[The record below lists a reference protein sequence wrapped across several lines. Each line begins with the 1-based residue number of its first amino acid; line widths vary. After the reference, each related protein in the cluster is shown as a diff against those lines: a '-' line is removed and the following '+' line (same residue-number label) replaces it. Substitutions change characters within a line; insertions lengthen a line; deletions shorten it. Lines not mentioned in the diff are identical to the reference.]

1 MSIKQPCRAPPF
13 LYPRHLI
20 APQAGGW
27 LYWRACPAHS
37 LYSRDSLLPMTTP
50 DKLLSIDHAKLPLFA
65 GFDVGGTNIKIGL
78 VDDAGHSVAFAKI
91 ETQQED
97 GPEAA
102 ARRSAEALK
111 GLLAEL
117 GVHGKKVVARAG
129 LATPGPMDLP
139 AGKLLGPGN
148 LPAWHNS
155 PIRDLYAK
163 ATGLPVTFANDA
175 NAAAFGEFWSGAGA
189 DFRDMTLVTLGTGV
203 GGGIIIDGRLL
214 VGAHGAGGEIGHI
227 VIDRRDDAPLNSLN
241 LRGTLEGYCGAYGVL
256 ARTRA
261 SLADTSINSTLRDLE
276 GDDLTPL
283 AIAQA
288 AEAGDAMAMSIVL
301 ETAKLLSIGLATIIH
316 TVDPESVVIG
326 GAMTFGGSG
335 HPLGERFLAEIRSQ
349 TRARIFENLR
359 DEISIDFARLGGD
372 AGYIGAAGLAR
383 EEYLLAGR

>member
-1 MSIKQPCRAPPF
+1 
-13 LYPRHLI
+13 
-20 APQAGGW
+20 
-27 LYWRACPAHS
+27 
-37 LYSRDSLLPMTTP
+37 MTIP
-50 DKLLSIDHAKLPLFA
+50 DKLLPFDQAKLPLFA

-78 VDDAGHSVAFAKI
+78 VDDAGYPVAFTKI

-102 ARRSAEALK
+102 ARRSGEALK

-117 GVHGKKVVARAG
+117 GLQGKVVARAG

-163 ATGLPVTFANDA
+163 QAGLPVTFANDA

-189 DFRDMTLVTLGTGV
+189 DFRDMVLVTLGTGV
-203 GGGIIIDGRLL
+203 GGGVIIDGRLL
-214 VGAHGAGGEIGHI
+214 VGSHGAGGEVGHI

-241 LRGTLEGYCGAYGVL
+241 LRGTLEGFCGAYGVL
-256 ARTRA
+256 ARTREL
-261 SLADTSINSTLRDLE
+261 LATSKESSALRDLSE
-276 GDDLTPL
+276 EALTPL

-288 AEAGDAMAMSIVL
+288 AEGGDSLAMGIVL

-326 GAMTFGGSG
+326 GAMTFGGAG

-349 TRARIFENLR
+349 TRSRIFENLR
-359 DEISIDFARLGGD
+359 DEVTIEFARLGGD
-372 AGYIGAAGLAR
+372 AGFIGAAGLAR